1 MDNISDTLLT
11 ASRLIVG
18 FKLITKDF
26 SNTSIAILAK
36 LNVSLNWANYILI
49 NAIFS
54 IDMKNFEESIL
65 KII

>member
-36 LNVSLNWANYILI
+36 LNVSLN
-49 NAIFS
+49 
-54 IDMKNFEESIL
+54 
-65 KII
+65 